1 MSDKSPISLRG
12 RRLKLK
18 EKNLGALYY
27 IGSFWLRKEKKYW
40 DVVVIMKYTTFF
52 CFLFCIIRGYVL
64 SCFTESAN
72 LVACEKAP
80 GSSFRRESHL
90 LIPLKRGCSFRFELY
105 LVFYILP
112 RPIDRIPKVANWEE
126 EKKPAKSHL
135 AENGDARAWGAETQA
150 KDQVRVEWW
159 RLIAVLCP
167 SRDEE
172 AEFTVVTE
180 RQQLATLDGLEC
192 L

>member
-40 DVVVIMKYTTFF
+40 DVVVIMKSSTFF
-52 CFLFCIIRGYVL
+52 CFFFCIIRGYVL

-80 GSSFRRESHL
+80 GSSFRRENHL
-90 LIPLKRGCSFRFELY
+90 LIPLKRGCSFRFEIY
-105 LVFYILP
+105 LVFYIVP
-112 RPIDRIPKVANWEE
+112 RPSDRHDTQSCQLGGGKEASENPPGGERWCKSSEQ
-126 EKKPAKSHL
+126 KPRQKIRMGLS
-135 AENGDARAWGAETQA
+135 GDVWLRSYVPAGM
-150 KDQVRVEWW
+150 K
-159 RLIAVLCP
+159 RLSL
-167 SRDEE
+167 
-172 AEFTVVTE
+172 
-180 RQQLATLDGLEC
+180 Q
-192 L
+192 